1 MPDWALFRKASHFRW
16 SLPLTSSFI
25 SYAPWCPHCQ
35 SLAPVLK
42 QASTMIDRE
51 APGLTIGIIDA
62 TKEKKLAE
70 RFGIKSFP
78 SLKL

>member
-1 MPDWALFRKASHFRW
+1 
-16 SLPLTSSFI
+16 
-25 SYAPWCPHCQ
+25 
-35 SLAPVLK
+35 
-42 QASTMIDRE
+42 MIDRE